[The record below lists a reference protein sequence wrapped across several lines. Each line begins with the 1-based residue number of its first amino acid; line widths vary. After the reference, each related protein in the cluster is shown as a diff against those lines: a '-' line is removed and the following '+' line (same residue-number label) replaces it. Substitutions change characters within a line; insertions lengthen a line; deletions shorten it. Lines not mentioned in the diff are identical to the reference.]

1 MKELLQDRVEKMRV
15 IAGSAGGITLRIPKT
30 ELRPTMDLVRSA
42 IFSSLGDAVSGAS
55 VLDLFAGTGS
65 IGIEA
70 LSRGAASAT
79 LVEADRTAC
88 SVIAENLS
96 RTRLQARVVCND
108 VFCFLKSKLSHE
120 PVDLVF
126 ADPPYSKKTGDRDFS
141 LELLRNPN
149 LPLLLRDGGVFILEV
164 AQKWLFPE
172 DAGWSCV
179 RRKRYGSTETLFLIH
194 DNGTR
199 AHPPGE
205 NVLEDGGTSLEPA

>member
-1 MKELLQDRVEKMRV
+1 MRV

-30 ELRPTMDLVRSA
+30 ELRPTMDLVRGA
-42 IFSSLGDAVSGAS
+42 IFSSLGEAVSGAS

-79 LVEADRTAC
+79 LVEADRKAC
-88 SVIAENLS
+88 SVIAENLD
-96 RTRLQARVVCND
+96 RTQLRARVVCND
-108 VFCFLKSKLSHE
+108 VFRFLESKLSHD

-149 LPLLLRDGGVFILEV
+149 LPLLLRDGGLFVLEV

-172 DAGWSCV
+172 DAGWSCL

-194 DNGTR
+194 NHAARG
-199 AHPPGE
+199 HPLGEKAPG
-205 NVLEDGGTSLEPA
+205 DGGQSLESA